1 MATKRMFSNNVID
14 SDAFLD
20 LPVTAQLLY
29 FHIGMKTDDDGFV
42 TGARRIVKL
51 IGGTEADITALVE
64 SGFLIPFPDSK
75 VYVVTHFRIN
85 NDLKNDR
92 YHSTVYQTEYEQ
104 LMMTDNKEYRLKQP
118 SPNADTDCIHNVSKS
133 DTECIHNDSGSDTE
147 HNVTQRNLKN
157 KEKENVTQRSEAE
170 RSKAERSG
178 DDDEQTKLTMIVMT
192 QGYGLDTRLIE
203 QAMNEHGVSLVHNA
217 VVTWKQDRDNNKAKP
232 IDFPSYL
239 KKAIENGGNQ

>member
-20 LPVTAQLLY
+20 LPPTAQLLY

-42 TGARRIVKL
+42 TGARRIMKV
-51 IGGTEADITALVE
+51 IGGTDDDIKALVD

-92 YHSTVYQTEYEQ
+92 YHTTVFQTEFEK
-104 LMMTDNKEYRLKQP
+104 LMMTDNKEYRLKPP
-118 SPNADTDCIHNVSKS
+118 SPDM
-133 DTECIHNDSGSDTE
+133 DTECIHDVSEMDTE
-147 HNVTQRNLKN
+147 QNVTQRNPKN
-157 KEKENVTQRSEAE
+157 IEKKNVTQHSEAE

-178 DDDEQTKLTMIVMT
+178 YNDEQTKMTMLIMT
-192 QGYGLDTRLIE
+192 RGYGLDTRLIE
-203 QAMNEHGVSLVHNA
+203 QAINEHGCELVHKA
-217 VVTWKQDRDNNKAKP
+217 VVAWKKDKDETNKVKP

-239 KKAIENGGNQ
+239 KEAIENGGNQ